1 MLLSKI
7 DKTSLIITVLAL
19 LFFILGYIFP
29 EVWWGTH
36 FLSFLELH
44 EFITL
49 ISIFL
54 ILFMSQFLSFNIPLF
69 KNHKVN
75 TLTIIALGCLYAIL
89 ILSFP
94 MIVDYY
100 GDAYK
105 YLDDRDVV
113 LQTIPRGTHEAFW
126 TYDLNPSSGER
137 TVLAIATYITYFF
150 KTSYA
155 KGFNIMNAIFG
166 GLYAI
171 TWIVFT
177 NKVLSFSL
185 SKFLV
190 VICGLLAPF
199 MLFYFGHM
207 EIYAP
212 VYFMVL
218 IWLFSA
224 WLFLKKPTVK
234 KAIALFILLIVCF
247 KIHSINLLFLPVYV
261 YILKSAFSNIEK
273 PWKWVS
279 YFIFI
284 PTVLAGIIL
293 YFFVFKDHTDDR
305 SFNHGTV
312 YEYDHLFLP
321 LYGTEAPLDQ
331 YNILSFNHIF
341 DYLNLILSWSPALLV
356 LFIIILLTARKS
368 INWNNHH
375 IVFVGT
381 SLILFSALTFVINPL
396 LSMPRDWDLMSIPAV
411 IFSFFIV
418 LLLQQC
424 EALLLTR
431 RLLTNLLSV
440 FVLSFS
446 VFIMHQNRNAIG
458 NRMEALAIRTQT
470 TYYDWTSEL
479 LKFAKDA
486 KNKNP
491 NYVKVN
497 EKIVKKL
504 RENAQIGIDYEF
516 AEVLYIQGNEYQKLK
531 AYNKAIQYY
540 EESLIYYPEH
550 YRSKLKMIEPLFLT
564 KQYDKAYNN
573 AKELLKINYP
583 NSNKAHKIA
592 IHCALEVGAYED
604 ALNLAK
610 NFTLHWDED
619 FINKVYFR
627 LLKGDD
633 INDIKKMFLGS

>member
-7 DKTSLIITVLAL
+7 DKTCLIVTILVL
-19 LFFILGYIFP
+19 LFFILGYLFP
-29 EVWWGTH
+29 EVWWGSH

-44 EFITL
+44 EFIALITL
-49 ISIFL
+49 FL
-54 ILFMSQFLSFNIPLF
+54 ILFLSQFFSFNISLF
-69 KNHKVN
+69 KTQKIS
-75 TLTIIALGCLYAIL
+75 TLSITIIGGLYAIL

-105 YLDDRDVV
+105 YLNDRDVV
-113 LQTIPRGTHEAFW
+113 LEAIPKGTHEAFW

-137 TVLAIATYITYFF
+137 TVLAIATYITFLF

-171 TWIVFT
+171 TWIIFI
-177 NKVLSFSL
+177 NKTLTFSF

-190 VICGLLAPF
+190 IICGLFAPF
-199 MLFYFGHM
+199 MLFYFGHL

-218 IWLFSA
+218 VWLFSA
-224 WLFLKKPTVK
+224 SLFLKKPTVK
-234 KAIALFILLIVCF
+234 KAIALFILLLVCF
-247 KIHSINLLFLPVYV
+247 KIHSITLLFLPVYIFLLV
-261 YILKSAFSNIEK
+261 SAFSTIEK
-273 PWKWVS
+273 PWRWVS

-284 PTVLAGIIL
+284 PTLLAGMVL

-305 SFNHGTV
+305 SFKHGTV

-331 YNILSFNHIF
+331 YNMLSFNHIF
-341 DYLNLILSWSPALLV
+341 DYFNLIISWSPALLALLV
-356 LFIIILLTARKS
+356 LLLLTARKS
-368 INWNNHH
+368 IRWNDPH

-381 SLILFSALTFVINPL
+381 SLILFCALTFVINPL

-411 IFSFFIV
+411 IFSFLVI

-431 RLLTNLLSV
+431 RVLTNLLAV
-440 FVLSFS
+440 FLISFS

-458 NRMEALAIRTQT
+458 DRMEALSLRTQT

-486 KNKNP
+486 RNKNP
-491 NYVKVN
+491 NYVKIN
-497 EKIVKKL
+497 ERVVKKL

-516 AEVLYIQGNEYQKLK
+516 AEVLYMQGNEYQKQK

-540 EESLIYYPEH
+540 KEALVYYPKH

-564 KQYDKAYNN
+564 KQYDSAYSI

-583 NSNKAHKIA
+583 SPRRAHKIA
-592 IHCALEVGAYED
+592 IHCALEVGAYKD
-604 ALNLAK
+604 ALDLAK
-610 NFTLHWDED
+610 NFTLHWDEE

-633 INDIKKMFLGS
+633 INDIKKVFSGS